1 MPSQCP
7 NCGAAR
13 YAFEKEIALTKAWE
27 IAADAD
33 RKSAV
38 VLRASAGMAQGRTR
52 DVLEALAREEE
63 AGANE
68 AAEQPAEPRAQARGG
83 TWRGSRRSPPLREV
97 FTPAPWVA
105 ISSPAGRR
113 TQKP

>member
-38 VLRASAGMAQGRTR
+38 VLHASAGMAQGRTR

-63 AGANE
+63 AGGGE
-68 AAEQPAEPRAQARGG
+68 AAEQPPGVPPRAGG
-83 TWRGSRRSPPLREV
+83 GERPPSPRRPPLSRKY
-97 FTPAPWVA
+97 TPPPRLGTVA
-105 ISSPAGRR
+105 
-113 TQKP
+113 